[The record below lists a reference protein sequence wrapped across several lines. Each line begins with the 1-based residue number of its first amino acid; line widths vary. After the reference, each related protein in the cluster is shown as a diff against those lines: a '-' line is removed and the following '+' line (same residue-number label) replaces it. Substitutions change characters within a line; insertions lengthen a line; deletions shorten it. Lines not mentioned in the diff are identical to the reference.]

1 MSDRYVI
8 EAPAA
13 TGRGIEQCPRV
24 SGGAA
29 FVCAVAPWAVALSPS
44 VSYVTAGAFAGF
56 SALRAHQGFRV
67 LRYRRNLRRLPR
79 YQVTSAQV
87 LVSRQRLFLGK
98 GFQWQQNTRNA
109 CWKPSVRKW
118 SGMFSRRHITGWPG
132 SLNSVLNPV
141 FRRFA
146 GFCKR
151 QLAESGPPAAAGGGI
166 RCYTVWSRM
175 R

>member
-8 EAPAA
+8 EAWLRPAVELNSA
-13 TGRGIEQCPRV
+13 LV

-87 LVSRQRLFLGK
+87 PVSRQRLFLGK

-151 QLAESGPPAAAGGGI
+151 QLAESGPPADAGGGI

>member
-1 MSDRYVI
+1 M
-8 EAPAA
+8 
-13 TGRGIEQCPRV
+13 
-24 SGGAA
+24 
-29 FVCAVAPWAVALSPS
+29 
-44 VSYVTAGAFAGF
+44 SYVTAGAFAGF

-98 GFQWQQNTRNA
+98 GFQWQQKHTQRLLETQRPEVERYVQPPA
-109 CWKPSVRKW
+109 HYRLARQ
-118 SGMFSRRHITGWPG
+118 FELRFESRFPAVCR
-132 SLNSVLNPV
+132 LLQ
-141 FRRFA
+141 
-146 GFCKR
+146 KR
-151 QLAESGPPAAAGGGI
+151 QLAESGPPAAAGGGGI